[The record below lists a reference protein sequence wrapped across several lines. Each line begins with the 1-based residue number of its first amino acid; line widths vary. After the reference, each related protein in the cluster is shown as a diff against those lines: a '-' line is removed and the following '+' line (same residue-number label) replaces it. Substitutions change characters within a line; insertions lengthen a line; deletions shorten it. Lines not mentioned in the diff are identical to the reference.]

1 MDKDNQTVPR
11 SFTPSEAHRKTLA
24 EKMLSLQRQKQKLAQ
39 KAAALNKEARKERTG
54 QLIAW
59 GIMVES
65 RYRNAVPEHRERL
78 ISAAR
83 DFLNDRNLSRALA
96 GFARLDGEIAQEK
109 TSQEETLQDET
120 S

>member
-24 EKMLSLQRQKQKLAQ
+24 EKMLRLQRQKQKLAQ

-83 DFLNDRNLSRALA
+83 EFLKDRNLSRALA
-96 GFARLDGEIAQEK
+96 GFARLDDEMATMEK
-109 TSQEETLQDET
+109 NYQNDNTDK
-120 S
+120 